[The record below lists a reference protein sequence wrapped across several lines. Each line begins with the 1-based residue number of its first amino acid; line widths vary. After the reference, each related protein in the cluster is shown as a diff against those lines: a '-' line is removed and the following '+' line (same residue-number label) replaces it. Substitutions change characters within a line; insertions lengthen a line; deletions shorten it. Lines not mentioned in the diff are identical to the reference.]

1 VLYGLLGAVAPAL
14 LSDRGTMKHRKR
26 RERGFTLIELLV
38 VMAILFIALMI
49 ATPYLSKQIERS
61 KIVSVANQVA
71 GLMRLARLHAIK
83 MSSEVGCVAV
93 QGDAVEA
100 FSSSDDCATRL
111 KLLGQ
116 VPLPKSMTASIT
128 GFSPSSV
135 ATFRSDGSALE
146 VGSVDFLVAEMGG
159 GVHCMRVSVQPRA
172 TARVQVLKKDIS
184 NAWGGPPW
192 NWAPV
197 GSCP

>member
-1 VLYGLLGAVAPAL
+1 MRTTG
-14 LSDRGTMKHRKR
+14 R
-26 RERGFTLIELLV
+26 RERGFTLIEMLV
-38 VMAILFIALMI
+38 VVAILFIAVML

-61 KIVSVANQVA
+61 KIVTVANQAA

-83 MSSEVGCVAV
+83 MSSEVGCVAI
-93 QGDAVEA
+93 QGSAVEA
-100 FSSSDDCATRL
+100 YSSSDDCATRI

-116 VPLPKSMTASIT
+116 VQLPKSMTASVS
-128 GFSPSSV
+128 GFAPSSV
-135 ATFRSDGSALE
+135 ATFRSDGSAN
-146 VGSVDFLVAEMGG
+146 VGSLDLGVPEMGG
-159 GVHCMRVSVQPRA
+159 GLHCVRVSLEPAA

-184 NAWGGPPW
+184 NVWGGPPW

>member
-1 VLYGLLGAVAPAL
+1 
-14 LSDRGTMKHRKR
+14 MKHPKR
-26 RERGFTLIELLV
+26 RERGFTLIEMLV
-38 VMAILFIALMI
+38 TVAILFIALMI
-49 ATPYLSKQIERS
+49 ATPFLAKQIERS
-61 KIVSVANQVA
+61 KIVTVANQAA

-93 QGDAVEA
+93 EGSAVEA
-100 FSSSDDCATRL
+100 YSSSDDCATRI

-116 VPLPKSMTASIT
+116 VQLPKSTTASVT
-128 GFSPSSV
+128 GFGPISV
-135 ATFRSDGSALE
+135 ATFRSDGSALAI
-146 VGSVDFLVAEMGG
+146 GSMDFLVPEMGG
-159 GVHCMRVSVQPRA
+159 GVHCMRVHVEPAA

-184 NAWGGPPW
+184 NVFGGPPW